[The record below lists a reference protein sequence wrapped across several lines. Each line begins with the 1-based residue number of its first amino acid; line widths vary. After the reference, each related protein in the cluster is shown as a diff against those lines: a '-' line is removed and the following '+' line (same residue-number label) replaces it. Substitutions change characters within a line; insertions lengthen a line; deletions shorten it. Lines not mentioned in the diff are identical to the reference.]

1 MTEMEVSETRSFK
14 GIRWAAR
21 IISLLP
27 GATIILAPW
36 GFTIYSYLRTGKVEL
51 LGPFVAMAIYGL
63 PPLLIGIAAWK
74 WPRVGGILLILMA
87 ACCFSFAWSPANDML
102 DPIYGS
108 FLGAAS
114 LIGGVLHLTASP
126 WGRRLWHKSNKV

>member
-1 MTEMEVSETRSFK
+1 MAEIQVFQTRPFNAT
-14 GIRWAAR
+14 RWAAR

-27 GATIILAPW
+27 GAAIILAPW
-36 GFTIYSYLRTGKVEL
+36 GFAIYSYFRTGKVEF

-63 PPLLIGIAAWK
+63 PPLVIGIAAWK
-74 WPRVGGILLILMA
+74 WPRVGGILLIVMA
-87 ACCFSFAWSPANDML
+87 AFFLSFAWSPANDML

-114 LIGGVLHLTASP
+114 LIGGVLHLIVSS
-126 WGRRLWHKSNKV
+126 WGRWLWHKSNKA